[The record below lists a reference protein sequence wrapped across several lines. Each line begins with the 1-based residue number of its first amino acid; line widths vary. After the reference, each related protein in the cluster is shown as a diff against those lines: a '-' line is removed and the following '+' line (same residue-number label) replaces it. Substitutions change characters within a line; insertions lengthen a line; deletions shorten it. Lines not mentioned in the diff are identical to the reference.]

1 MSKLCLPETLYVCVW
16 VNCDNAGWDITEQA
30 ISINPAYSNSMTMI
44 SGKLHHTQTFPIY
57 SPAVACGKSLTNL
70 IQLKNRLYSSFQI
83 ISSFLSSQF
92 RCLQLHLPFRS
103 LWVRKIIFSVL
114 TLYFIRCLKTKS
126 ENWVRGYLGSFGFT
140 DIISALPFIPCL
152 SVYIN

>member
-1 MSKLCLPETLYVCVW
+1 MCAYGWTVTMLVKILLNRQYPLILPIPILW
-16 VNCDNAGWDITEQA
+16 LW
-30 ISINPAYSNSMTMI
+30 S
-44 SGKLHHTQTFPIY
+44 SGKLHRTQTFPIY

-114 TLYFIRCLKTKS
+114 ALYFIRCLKTVS

-152 SVYIN
+152 YVFIN